1 MSDLTIADL
10 PEDERPRERLAAH
23 GAATLSDSELLAIL
37 LGSGTR
43 KKNAVSLARE
53 LLHDGLRAISQ
64 RELSH
69 FLQTDGVGE
78 AKAAR
83 IAAAFEL
90 GRRTARVEDEPRDA
104 IRDPST
110 VARSLL
116 ARYSH
121 HVQERLGAVFLDSK
135 NRILR
140 EREIYVGTL
149 NSATVSTRDILRHAL
164 ADHAAAIILFHNHPS
179 GDPAPSAE
187 DLLFTRKMV
196 EAGKLMSIE
205 VLDHLILGA
214 GRYVSLRERGA
225 M

>member
-1 MSDLTIADL
+1 MSELTIADL
-10 PEDERPRERLAAH
+10 PIDERPRERLSRH
-23 GAATLSDSELLAIL
+23 GASTLSESELLAIL

-43 KKNAVSLARE
+43 RKNAVELARD
-53 LLHDGLRAISQ
+53 LLRDGLRGLSQ
-64 RELSH
+64 RDIVEL
-69 FLQTDGVGE
+69 LEIDGVGD
-78 AKAAR
+78 AKASR

-90 GRRTARVEDEPRDA
+90 GRRVARFEDEPRDA
-104 IRDPST
+104 VRDPT
-110 VARSLL
+110 TIARTLL

-135 NRILR
+135 NRVVR
-140 EREIYVGTL
+140 EREIYIGTL
-149 NSATVSTRDILRHAL
+149 NSATVSTRDIIRFAL
-164 ADHAAAIILFHNHPS
+164 SEHAASIILFHNHPS

-196 EAGKLMSIE
+196 EAGNLMSIE

-214 GRYVSLRERGA
+214 GRWVSLRERGA

>member
-10 PEDERPRERLAAH
+10 PEDERPRERLATH
-23 GAATLSDSELLAIL
+23 GPAILSDSELIAIL

-43 KKNAVSLARE
+43 RKNAVSLARE
-53 LLHDGLRAISQ
+53 LLHDGLRALSQ
-64 RELSH
+64 RELSQ
-69 FLQTDGVGE
+69 FLEIGGVGV
-78 AKAAR
+78 AKASR

-104 IRDPST
+104 IRDPAML
-110 VARSLL
+110 ARSLL

-135 NRILR
+135 NRVLR
-140 EREIYVGTL
+140 EREIYIGTL
-149 NSATVSTRDILRHAL
+149 NSATVSTRDVLRHAL
-164 ADHAAAIILFHNHPS
+164 SDHAASIILFHNHPS

-196 EAGKLMSIE
+196 EAGKLMSVE
-205 VLDHLILGA
+205 VLDHLILGS